1 MKKNFWLSGMVGVS
15 LVFAA
20 ACGGADENGDEPEE
34 DVNGDDNGDVEADDG
49 EDEDADEDEDE
60 DEDDEADEDVDDD
73 NGNGTSDVEGETY
86 TVATDNS
93 FVPFAYVDLE
103 TDELTGFD
111 IELMDAISEEAGF
124 DVEYETVDFNAALS
138 GVQAGTYDASIN
150 AMSITEERQ
159 DSVDFSDPYYPDS
172 GIILAVADEDSDIQS
187 LEDAEADSAT
197 VGTGQGSTSQDY
209 LEENTDN
216 VDIEP
221 YPDVTEAYQAVIAG
235 HVDAVLYDEPNIL
248 YFVEEQA
255 QGEMFTVGE
264 SLTAEDYAV
273 GMPPEHELV
282 EPINEALEALRE
294 DGTYDDIF
302 EEWFGERPEGT

>member
-1 MKKNFWLSGMVGVS
+1 MD
-15 LVFAA
+15 A
-20 ACGGADENGDEPEE
+20 
-34 DVNGDDNGDVEADDG
+34 NGDDNDDVEAEDDE
-49 EDEDADEDEDE
+49 EDEDAEDET
-60 DEDDEADEDVDDD
+60 DEDDGDE
-73 NGNGTSDVEGETY
+73 NGGDASVEGETY

-93 FVPFAYVDLE
+93 FVPFAFVDLD

-111 IELMDAISEEAGF
+111 IDLMDAVSEEAGF

-138 GVQAGTYDASIN
+138 GIQAGTYDASIN
-150 AMSITEERQ
+150 AMSITEERE

-172 GIILAVADEDSDIQS
+172 GIILAVSEEDGDIQS
-187 LEDAEADSAT
+187 LEDAEADGAT

-255 QGEMFTVGE
+255 QGQMFTVGE
-264 SLTAEDYAV
+264 KLTGEDYAI
-273 GMPPEHELV
+273 GMPQDHELV
-282 EPINEALEALRE
+282 EPINEALETLRD

>member
-1 MKKNFWLSGMVGVS
+1 MKKNFWLSGIMGVS
-15 LVFAA
+15 LLAVA
-20 ACGGADENGDEPEE
+20 ACGTDDTEGDADDT
-34 DVNGDDNGDVEADDG
+34 DANGDDNGDVDAE
-49 EDEDADEDEDE
+49 EDEE
-60 DEDDEADEDVDDD
+60 DEDDGDAGEEAAEDGGD
-73 NGNGTSDVEGETY
+73 GNGGDASVEGETF

-93 FVPFAYVDLE
+93 FVPFAFVDLD

-111 IELMDAISEEAGF
+111 IDLMNAISEEAGF

-138 GVQAGTYDASIN
+138 GIQAGTYDASIN

-172 GIILAVADEDSDIQS
+172 GITLAVTDEDGDIQS
-187 LEDAEADSAT
+187 LEDADAEGAA
-197 VGTGQGSTSQDY
+197 VGTGQGSTSQEY

-264 SLTAEDYAV
+264 KLTGEDYAI
-273 GMPPEHELV
+273 GMPPGHELV
-282 EPINEALEALRE
+282 EPINEALGTIRE